1 MKTIYFDNAATTPVR
16 KEVFK
21 AMKPYFSKSY
31 GNPSSLHAKG
41 LEARD
46 AVEESR
52 KTIAGILNCSTDEL
66 IFTSGGT
73 ESINLAIK
81 GIAFARKKGH
91 IITQKTEH
99 DAVLET
105 CKWLEKRGFDV
116 TYLNVDEFGLVK
128 PEHVEKHIRKDT
140 ILVSIMYAN
149 NEIGTIQPIKE
160 IAEVCRKHKVLFHTD
175 ACQAAGYLDIDVQNL
190 GIDMMTINGSKIYG
204 PKGIGLLFV
213 KKGIEIEPLL
223 HGGGQESGLRSGTE
237 NVPAIVGFAKA
248 LELAQKEKVTEVQ
261 RLTALQD
268 RLVSGL
274 QRISDSKLNGHPQ
287 KRLPNNVNI
296 SIYGIEGEAVLLMLN
311 EKGICASTG
320 SACSTK
326 SLEPSH
332 VLLAL
337 GMSHEM
343 AHGSLRFSLG
353 KHTKE
358 KDISRLMKVLPGI
371 VRKLRDMS
379 PIKAEVGNCG

>member
-1 MKTIYFDNAATTPVR
+1 MKSIYFDNAATTPVR
-16 KEVFK
+16 KEVFT
-21 AMKPYFSKSY
+21 AMKPYFSTY
-31 GNPSSLHAKG
+31 FGNPSSLHAKG

-46 AVEESR
+46 AVEEAR
-52 KTIAGILNCSTDEL
+52 KLIAEILNCATDEL

-73 ESINLAIK
+73 ESVNLAIK

-105 CKWLEKRGFDV
+105 CKWLEKQGFEL

-128 PEHVEKHIRKDT
+128 PEQVEKHIRKDT

-160 IAEVCRKHKVLFHTD
+160 IAEVCRKHEVLFHTD
-175 ACQAAGYLDIDVQNL
+175 ACQAAGYLDMDVKNL
-190 GIDMMTINGSKIYG
+190 GIDLMTINGSKIYG
-204 PKGIGLLFV
+204 PKGVGLLFI

-223 HGGGQESGLRSGTE
+223 HGGGQEYGLRSGTE

-274 QRISDSKLNGHPQ
+274 QRIADSKLNGHPQ
-287 KRLPNNVNI
+287 KRLPNNVNV
-296 SIYGIEGEAVLLMLN
+296 SIYGVEGEAVLLMLN

-326 SLEPSH
+326 SLEASH
-332 VLLAL
+332 VLLAM

-371 VRKLRDMS
+371 VKKLRDMS
-379 PIKAEVGNCG
+379 PIKAEVRNG

>member
-16 KEVFK
+16 KEVFT

-46 AVEESR
+46 AVEEAR
-52 KTIAGILNCSTDEL
+52 KTIVGILNCSTDEL
-66 IFTSGGT
+66 VFTSGGT
-73 ESINLAIK
+73 ESVNLAIK

-105 CKWLEKRGFDV
+105 CKWLEKQGFDV

-128 PEHVEKHIRKDT
+128 PENVEKHIRKDT

-160 IAEVCRKHKVLFHTD
+160 IAEICRKHEVLFHTD
-175 ACQAAGYLDIDVQNL
+175 ACQAAGYLDMDVKNL
-190 GIDMMTINGSKIYG
+190 GVDLMTINGSKIYG
-204 PKGIGLLFV
+204 PKGIGLLFM
-213 KKGIEIEPLL
+213 KKGIKIEPLL

-248 LELAQKEKVTEVQ
+248 LELAQKEKITEVQ

-274 QRISDSKLNGHPQ
+274 QKITDSKLNGHPQ

-326 SLEPSH
+326 SLEASH